1 MFYTGMALLFLAI
14 ISLVWLVVAFI
25 RKTNKKI
32 PGIVF
37 ALSLIGFIVV
47 VTITGTTSD
56 TANQNTVPS
65 VSTSNSS
72 TMESTTSNTE
82 KQNTAPS
89 VSTSNSSTAE
99 STTATAEE
107 NDVAKKNDEILKT
120 TFDDYNDGNYMDAT
134 GAEVLTND
142 DGSIKYVQLNVNDNW
157 KDLSK
162 DEQEK
167 YIDLLKAISG
177 PFKDGETYPYMQ
189 IQSDGK
195 LVARSTVQDTPM
207 IDIVNE

>member
-14 ISLVWLVVAFI
+14 ISLVWLVAAFI

-37 ALSLIGFIVV
+37 ALSLIGFIIV

-72 TMESTTSNTE
+72 TMESTTNQDT
-82 KQNTAPS
+82 PPI
-89 VSTSNSSTAE
+89 VSTSSSSTAANAQE
-99 STTATAEE
+99 T
-107 NDVAKKNDEILKT
+107 DIAKKNDEILNT

-142 DGSIKYVQLNVNDNW
+142 DGSIKYVQLNVNENW

-162 DEQEK
+162 EEQEK

-189 IQSDGK
+189 IQSDGG
-195 LVARSTVQDTPM
+195 LVARSGAQDTSV
-207 IDIVNE
+207 IDIVNN

>member
-14 ISLVWLVVAFI
+14 ISLVWLVAAFI

-37 ALSLIGFIVV
+37 ALSLIGFIIV

-72 TMESTTSNTE
+72 TMESTTNQDTPP
-82 KQNTAPS
+82 T
-89 VSTSNSSTAE
+89 VSTSSSSTAANAQE
-99 STTATAEE
+99 T
-107 NDVAKKNDEILKT
+107 DIAKKNDEILNT

-142 DGSIKYVQLNVNDNW
+142 DGSIKYVQLNVNENW

-162 DEQEK
+162 EEQEK
-167 YIDLLKAISG
+167 YVDLLKAISG

-189 IQSDGK
+189 IQSDGG
-195 LVARSTVQDTPM
+195 LVARSGAQDTSV
-207 IDIVNE
+207 IDIVNN